1 MRSTE
6 IRSLFLKFF
15 EKKWHKIVPSSSL
28 IPTDPSVLFTTA
40 GMQQFKPYFLGETSP
55 YGKNVASIQR
65 CLRTSDIDS
74 VGDET
79 HLTFF
84 EMLGNFSF
92 GGYFK
97 EEAIKLAYEFIFDE
111 LKLPADKIHVTVF
124 AGDPSTSL
132 GQGVPEDKESAEIWK
147 KLGIPESK
155 ILRGGRED
163 NFWGPTGVEGPCGP
177 TTEIH
182 IGGTE
187 VWNIVFNE
195 YYCDKDKKLI
205 PLKQRGVD
213 TGMGLERLAMVLQ
226 GKKSVFE
233 TDLLLPLI
241 RKLEEKA
248 HTIVDYA
255 PYDKAPK
262 RYRVFADHL
271 RAVAFLIAEG
281 IVPSNKERG
290 YILRRILRRLMIEG
304 PADIYFREAVGA
316 FVPIYQEHY
325 PKLSE
330 TYILEV
336 FNNELGKFKKALERA
351 KKEMQKRY
359 GSGAAN
365 SIFTEGKDA
374 FWFWETYG
382 LPLDAF
388 LDLLSIYKPV
398 VQASPRIKEEFD
410 EEFKKH
416 QEISRADQAKKFG
429 GHGLILNT
437 GELKAANEEE
447 IKKVTRLHTATHM
460 LQAALRQALG
470 EEVHQAGSDITSERL
485 RFDFPFSRKPTK
497 EELAEVESLVNQ
509 KIGED
514 LEVTMRE
521 MPFKEAIA
529 EGALTVPGARY
540 PAQVKVYSVD
550 GPSADLEVFSKEVCG
565 GPHVNRTGEI
575 GRFKILKQEAA
586 AAGIRRIR
594 AVIN

>member
-304 PADIYFREAVGA
+304 PADIYFREAVGRL
-316 FVPIYQEHY
+316 FLYTKSIIRNF
-325 PKLSE
+325 PKRIFLKYSIMNWVSLRKRLNVRKKRCRSV
-330 TYILEV
+330 TAPAPQILYLPKGKMRFGFGKRMVFRWMHFLISFLYI
-336 FNNELGKFKKALERA
+336 
-351 KKEMQKRY
+351 
-359 GSGAAN
+359 SP
-365 SIFTEGKDA
+365 
-374 FWFWETYG
+374 W
-382 LPLDAF
+382 
-388 LDLLSIYKPV
+388 YK
-398 VQASPRIKEEFD
+398 
-410 EEFKKH
+410 
-416 QEISRADQAKKFG
+416 
-429 GHGLILNT
+429 
-437 GELKAANEEE
+437 
-447 IKKVTRLHTATHM
+447 
-460 LQAALRQALG
+460 LRQ
-470 EEVHQAGSDITSERL
+470 EL
-485 RFDFPFSRKPTK
+485 RKSLMKNSKNTRKFPVLIKPK
-497 EELAEVESLVNQ
+497 NSA
-509 KIGED
+509 
-514 LEVTMRE
+514 VT
-521 MPFKEAIA
+521 A
-529 EGALTVPGARY
+529 
-540 PAQVKVYSVD
+540 
-550 GPSADLEVFSKEVCG
+550 
-565 GPHVNRTGEI
+565 
-575 GRFKILKQEAA
+575 
-586 AAGIRRIR
+586 
-594 AVIN
+594 